1 MNAIVDFV
9 IDVVE
14 QFVWIGQRLTYLVL
28 LLGGGILLPLSV
40 ACLASGPLVASRS
53 NGTKVQTAV
62 LIGCGLMGL
71 LIWWVWFYRVRDWL
85 DSRSWL

>member
-14 QFVWIGQRLTYLVL
+14 LFVWVGKRLAYLVA
-28 LLGGGILLPLSV
+28 LLGGGILLPLYV
-40 ACLASGPLVASRS
+40 ALVATGPLVASRS
-53 NGTKVQTAV
+53 NGTKVQTTV
-62 LIGCGLMGL
+62 FIGCGLMGL
-71 LIWWVWFYRVRDWL
+71 VAWWVWFHRVRDWL